1 MTSYQ
6 FAVSALSTTIFFSST
21 STTIFTVGQ
30 EWELLYEEDFTTPLV
45 NQDTAEWFLDDY
57 SQPFDTLMDDN
68 GKFYFNDYGP
78 DFLEALDSFHT
89 YRKEFQ
95 LGQDGWL
102 TASLSARDWNKDGT
116 LEREPSIGIIDVSND
131 KRALQ
136 LDASEDH
143 TGGVIIRNT
152 RPLPD
157 EYRIEYKLMTLDFGG
172 KRGGNIEYDG
182 KVNGYKAE
190 GPVYPCKTQ
199 VREIRN

>member
-1 MTSYQ
+1 MKTFLSVRLA
-6 FAVSALSTTIFFSST
+6 FAVLFCSGTIVLT
-21 STTIFTVGQ
+21 AVGQ
-30 EWELLYEEDFTTPLV
+30 EWELLYEEDFATALE

-57 SQPFDTLMDDN
+57 SQPFDTLLDDN
-68 GKFYFNDYGP
+68 GTFYRNDYGP
-78 DFLEALDSFHT
+78 DFSEALNSFRT

-95 LGQDGWL
+95 LGTDGWL
-102 TASLSARDWNKDGT
+102 TASFSARDWNKDGV
-116 LEREPSIGIIDVSND
+116 LEREPSVAIIDLDMGNNVN

-157 EYRIEYKLMTLDFGG
+157 EYRIEYKLMTMDFGG
-172 KRGGNIEYDG
+172 KRGGNIDYDG
-182 KVNGYKAE
+182 KINGYKAE

-199 VREIRN
+199 VR